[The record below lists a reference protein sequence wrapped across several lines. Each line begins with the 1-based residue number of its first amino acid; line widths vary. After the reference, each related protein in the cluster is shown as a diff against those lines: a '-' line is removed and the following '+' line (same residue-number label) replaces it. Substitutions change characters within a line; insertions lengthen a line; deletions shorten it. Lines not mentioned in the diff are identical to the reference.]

1 MKYIILTFILGLI
14 VFVSVKGCFYPTSY
28 RAFIPKSLDSEYKEF
43 ERFSQ
48 QELGRVLYA
57 RPLTEIEKNCLNKND
72 FYIKTNRYGIKSK
85 DMDMFVGIEFI
96 YSAERLVYV
105 YIKELG
111 YYGGWNKWKFN
122 LFILPNTTQRN
133 YNSIESITINNSQ
146 IMQNKEIIGNL
157 KIGDKLDRSYT
168 YDYLN
173 ILVLENLLDKPSY
186 LNHFEE
192 NYDYFEDL

>member
-1 MKYIILTFILGLI
+1 
-14 VFVSVKGCFYPTSY
+14 
-28 RAFIPKSLDSEYKEF
+28 
-43 ERFSQ
+43 
-48 QELGRVLYA
+48 
-57 RPLTEIEKNCLNKND
+57 
-72 FYIKTNRYGIKSK
+72 
-85 DMDMFVGIEFI
+85 MFVGIEFI

-111 YYGGWNKWKFN
+111 YYGGWNKWTFN
-122 LFILPNTTQRN
+122 LFILSNTTQRN
-133 YNSIESITINNSQ
+133 YNSIESIIINNSQ

-173 ILVLENLLDKPSY
+173 IIVLENLLDKPSY

-192 NYDYFEDL
+192 NYDCFEDL